1 MGPDEVAAR
10 YGAHAESL
18 QRYEP
23 HAGNAT
29 GLHAAGLKL
38 VGNLLDPFR
47 TLPGFDTTTS
57 RSCPAWAYSRRPCL

>member
-23 HAGNAT
+23 HAAT
-29 GLHAAGLKL
+29 
-38 VGNLLDPFR
+38 R
-47 TLPGFDTTTS
+47 
-57 RSCPAWAYSRRPCL
+57 PAYTRRG